1 MNDDPRAEYR
11 ERFALLMTDMGLQRM
26 VARVYAALTVAEGP
40 TMTMPELAETLQAS
54 AGAISGA
61 IKTLTTIGLVE
72 RVPAP
77 GSRRDH
83 YRIADNGWYDT
94 VMHKYKVLMQG
105 VIDLAADGVEAVG
118 EDTVAGH
125 RLAEMRDFYS
135 FISAEVQ
142 EMLPRWEKARDSRRG
157 ELSDPRRTV
166 ES

>member
-1 MNDDPRAEYR
+1 MNEDLRVEYR
-11 ERFALLMTDMGLQRM
+11 ERFALLMTSMGLQRM
-26 VARVYAALTVAEGP
+26 VARVYAALVVTEEP
-40 TMTMPELAETLQAS
+40 TTTMPELAETLQAS

-83 YRIADNGWYDT
+83 YRIADNGWYDS
-94 VMHKYKVLMQG
+94 VMHKYNVLMG
-105 VIDLAADGVEAVG
+105 EVINLAADGVEAVG
-118 EDTVAGH
+118 ADTVAGH
-125 RLAEMRDFYS
+125 RLGEMRDFYAFMS
-135 FISAEVQ
+135 SEVQ
-142 EMLPRWEKARDSRRG
+142 DMLPRWEKARDSRRA